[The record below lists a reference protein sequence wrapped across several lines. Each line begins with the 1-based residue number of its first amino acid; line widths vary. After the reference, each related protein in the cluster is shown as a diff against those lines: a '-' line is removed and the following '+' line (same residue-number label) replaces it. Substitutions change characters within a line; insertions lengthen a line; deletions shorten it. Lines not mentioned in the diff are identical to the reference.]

1 MNDLQKAIFRLVS
14 SPHYQKL
21 ATYKPP
27 FDPFDPF
34 DVMGV
39 LYREHNHSKV
49 LGWLLNDEANREF
62 RKEFV
67 SWIVD
72 RLDNYNLSVEID
84 ERVEIIL
91 EYGDEN
97 AGRIDVFAHF
107 PGLELAVAIE
117 VKVWAGEQDNQI
129 QRYQDFLKRKY
140 ANCRK
145 VVIFLT
151 PLREHPETSVR
162 DIHVPVLNMSWDKVA
177 RIIDNM
183 QPEDSDESRFRIQFR
198 NHLDRRIAMK
208 ETKKQRIVKDLLR
221 EGDNAKTIQ
230 RIIYNMPSLEDFS
243 KQWRKIVAEVC
254 GVEADSLK
262 IETYR
267 SLGLAKELKITVP
280 EWCKAGLPFTLML
293 YKYEEDYRAGVR
305 ILLQKEAFD
314 EHRENLMKFAESN
327 KGIVDDKFPPVDD
340 WRGCRAVLADDGSE
354 MYPDRTAMKTKVFYH
369 DKKWKKQVKKRL
381 ESQMEKLR
389 EPINNW
395 LNNNKLENQ

>member
-1 MNDLQKAIFRLVS
+1 MNDLQKAVFRLVS

-21 ATYKPP
+21 ATYKP
-27 FDPFDPF
+27 PFDPF

-49 LGWLLNDEANREF
+49 LGWLLSDETNREF
-62 RKEFV
+62 RQEFI

-72 RLDNYNLSVEID
+72 KLKNYNLSVGTE
-84 ERVEIIL
+84 ERVEIKL
-91 EYGDEN
+91 EYGDEK

-117 VKVWAGEQDNQI
+117 VKVWAGEQDSQI

-140 ANCRK
+140 ANCCK

-151 PLREHPETSVR
+151 PLGEHPGTSVR
-162 DIHVPVLNMSWDKVA
+162 DTHVPVLNMSWHKVA

-183 QPEDSDESRFRIQFR
+183 QPEDSDENRFRVQFR
-198 NHLDRRIAMK
+198 NHLDRRIVMN

-230 RIIYNMPSLEDFS
+230 RIIDNMPSLEDFS

-262 IETYR
+262 IEPYR
-267 SLGLAKELKITVP
+267 YHGSAKELKITVP

-293 YKYEEDYRAGVR
+293 YKWEEDDAAGVR
-305 ILLQKEAFD
+305 IFLHKEAFD

-327 KGIVDDKFPPVDD
+327 KGIVNDKFPPVDD
-340 WRGCRAVLADDGSE
+340 WRAWRAVLVDDGSE
-354 MYPDRTAMKTKVFYH
+354 AYPDGTCVKAKVFYH
-369 DKKWKKQVKKRL
+369 DKKWRKQIKKQLK
-381 ESQMEKLR
+381 SQMEKLL

-395 LNNNKLENQ
+395 LHNNKLANP